1 MRYRVTFDLL
11 YPDKSE
17 SYEVYTCH
25 GQSKAIVIATEK
37 HNSSNKGHIL
47 SVEVVHLD
55 GKEPKGMDLVD
66 RMEW

>member
-11 YPDKSE
+11 YPDKSA

-37 HNSSNKGHIL
+37 HSASSKGRIL
-47 SVEVVHLD
+47 SVDVVHLD
-55 GKEPKGMDLVD
+55 GKEAEGTDLVD